1 MYYSLYYVLFLC
13 NCCKFLLIINFKW
26 KLFLQQIVPV
36 FAKQTETQ
44 VEMKKSLHNYDVKL
58 YSTYL
63 KCKPIEQGFTSAK
76 QMSL

>member
-1 MYYSLYYVLFLC
+1 M
-13 NCCKFLLIINFKW
+13 INFKW

-63 KCKPIEQGFTSAK
+63 KRKPIEQGFTSAK
-76 QMSL
+76 KMSL